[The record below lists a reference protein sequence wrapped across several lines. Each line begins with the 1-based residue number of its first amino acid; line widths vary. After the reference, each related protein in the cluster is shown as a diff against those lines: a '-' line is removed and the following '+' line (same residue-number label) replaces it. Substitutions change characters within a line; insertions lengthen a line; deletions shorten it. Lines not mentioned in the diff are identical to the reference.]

1 MTKAVLEASSEG
13 AAEHAAAAVPLPA
26 SAVPASLHASL
37 MARLDRLGD
46 AEEVVQIGAAMRLV
60 LEGARNVEARVH
72 ILSFDHLVGAG
83 EQRERES
90 DAERLGSLEINDQL
104 DLRDSHPCVLT
115 QRQLQL
121 LEPR

>member
-1 MTKAVLEASSEG
+1 LEASSEG

-72 ILSFDHLVGAG
+72 ILSKFCACHQGDELAAFI
-83 EQRERES
+83 RS
-90 DAERLGSLEINDQL
+90 
-104 DLRDSHPCVLT
+104 
-115 QRQLQL
+115 
-121 LEPR
+121 PRRRGRAA